1 MGLPERAPGS
11 FAGGPMNLFC
21 RSAMGVICRTVLC
34 TALVV
39 TSGHAQDSGE
49 SQPGRQPVGMV
60 PQPCPPPLELPAA
73 ARELLTEL
81 FLEPRKLTSAD
92 LNRLTNDPQFR
103 QYSEANRLRAANDW
117 AGLCR
122 YRTANASASSAPSG
136 PGVVF
141 MGDSITENWALDDP
155 AFFDH
160 GVLGRGI
167 SGQTS
172 AQMLVRFRSDV
183 VALRPRTVHILAG
196 TNDIAG
202 NTGPTSAQ
210 DFENNVMS
218 MVEIARANHIR
229 VILGSIPPAAS
240 FNWRPEVDPKPWI
253 RQLNAWLRAYAERS
267 QSQFIDYFSI
277 LAGPSGELR
286 ADLSNDGV
294 HPNRSGYRLMRARV
308 EKEIVGSDR

>member
-1 MGLPERAPGS
+1 
-11 FAGGPMNLFC
+11 MNLIC
-21 RSAMGVICRTVLC
+21 RAATGVICRSVLC
-34 TALVV
+34 AALVV
-39 TSGHAQDSGE
+39 TSGHAQDSDGKQ
-49 SQPGRQPVGMV
+49 SGRQPVGMV
-60 PQPCPPPLELPAA
+60 QQPCPPALELPAA
-73 ARELLTEL
+73 ARDLLTEL
-81 FLEPRKLTSAD
+81 FLEPRKLTPAD
-92 LNRLTNDPQFR
+92 LDRLTDNPQFR
-103 QYSEANRLRAANDW
+103 QYSEANRMRAANDW

-122 YRTANASASSAPSG
+122 YHTANPSASSSPAT
-136 PGVVF
+136 VVF

-160 GVLGRGI
+160 GILGRGI

-210 DFENNVMS
+210 DYENNMMS
-218 MVEIARANHIR
+218 MVEIAQANHIR

-267 QSQFIDYFSI
+267 QAQFIDYYSI

-294 HPNRSGYRLMRARV
+294 HPNRTGYRLMRARV

>member
-73 ARELLTEL
+73 ARELLTQL

>member
-1 MGLPERAPGS
+1 
-11 FAGGPMNLFC
+11 
-21 RSAMGVICRTVLC
+21 
-34 TALVV
+34 
-39 TSGHAQDSGE
+39 
-49 SQPGRQPVGMV
+49 MV
-60 PQPCPPPLELPAA
+60 QQPCPPPLELPAA

-92 LNRLTNDPQFR
+92 LNRLTNNPQFR
-103 QYSEANRLRAANDW
+103 QFSEANRLRAANDW

-136 PGVVF
+136 PRVVF

-155 AFFDH
+155 AFFNH

>member
-1 MGLPERAPGS
+1 MSLICRAARGV
-11 FAGGPMNLFC
+11 LC
-21 RSAMGVICRTVLC
+21 RSVLC
-34 TALVV
+34 AAWVV
-39 TSGHAQDSGE
+39 TCGHAQDCVGKPSG
-49 SQPGRQPVGMV
+49 GQPVGMV
-60 PQPCPPPLELPAA
+60 QQPCPPALELPAA

-81 FLEPRKLTSAD
+81 FLEPRSLTPAD
-92 LNRLTNDPQFR
+92 MDRLTNNAQFR
-103 QYSEANRLRAANDW
+103 QFSEANRLRAAGDW

-122 YRTANASASSAPSG
+122 YRTANASVSSGSAG

-155 AFFDH
+155 AFFEH
-160 GVLGRGI
+160 GIVGRGI

-183 VALRPRTVHILAG
+183 VALRPRAVHILAG
-196 TNDIAG
+196 TNDVAG

-210 DFENNVMS
+210 DYENNMMS
-218 MVEIARANHIR
+218 MVEIAQANHIR
-229 VILGSIPPAAS
+229 VILGSIPPCAA
-240 FNWRPEVDPKPWI
+240 FNWRPEVDPRPWI
-253 RQLNAWLRAYAERS
+253 RQLNAWLRAYAARS
-267 QSQFIDYFSI
+267 HVEFIDYYSI

-308 EKEIVGSDR
+308 EKQIVRSAR

>member
-1 MGLPERAPGS
+1 
-11 FAGGPMNLFC
+11 MNLFC
-21 RSAMGVICRTVLC
+21 RSAMGVICRTVLF

-60 PQPCPPPLELPAA
+60 QQPCPPPLELPAA

-92 LNRLTNDPQFR
+92 LNRLTNNPQFR

>member
-60 PQPCPPPLELPAA
+60 QQPCPPPLELPAA

-92 LNRLTNDPQFR
+92 LNRLTNNPQFR
-103 QYSEANRLRAANDW
+103 QFSEANRLRAANDW

-136 PGVVF
+136 PRVVF

-155 AFFDH
+155 AFFNH